1 MTWARGISSL
11 ILLLAAM
18 VALRTG
24 VARADEPSGSL
35 GAPKAVAHESTS
47 GAHAEGHDG
56 GHGHANTV
64 HGAPPKGLLGPG
76 TEFLYVSP
84 QLFIWTLL
92 MFVPCVFI
100 LKKVAWE
107 PLLQSLENR
116 EHKIAESLR
125 LAEEAKG
132 DAQRL
137 IAEQDA
143 FKAKAFGSIRET
155 IDQMRGAAE
164 KESERILAEAK
175 AAAAKDLETAKLEIE
190 TARVEALGELKA
202 SSASLAASMA
212 GKLALRPFDASRF
225 ASVIGEIGS

>member
-1 MTWARGISSL
+1 
-11 ILLLAAM
+11 
-18 VALRTG
+18 
-24 VARADEPSGSL
+24 
-35 GAPKAVAHESTS
+35 
-47 GAHAEGHDG
+47 
-56 GHGHANTV
+56 
-64 HGAPPKGLLGPG
+64 
-76 TEFLYVSP
+76 
-84 QLFIWTLL
+84 